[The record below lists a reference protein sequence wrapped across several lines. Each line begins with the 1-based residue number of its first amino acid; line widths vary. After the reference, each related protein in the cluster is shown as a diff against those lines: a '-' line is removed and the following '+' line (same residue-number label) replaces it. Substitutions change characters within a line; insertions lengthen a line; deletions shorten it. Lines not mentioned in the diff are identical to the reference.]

1 MAWHTIQRNQAVM
14 MENEELRGIQAKY
27 KQGLEKLGDLSACLE
42 RLRKRTGLEVA
53 TDAIDTKQGEL
64 GFWFAG
70 TRYYV
75 RIRIADRSIDN
86 VGADARVPIGWLD
99 WGRCNGE
106 CGREPAEQSNYFDD
120 RGVLCTFEKD
130 EFYCNFQS
138 CNEERLQKGMLST
151 IGRLVG
157 RTIAVNNAG
166 PR

>member
-1 MAWHTIQRNQAVM
+1 MIDI
-14 MENEELRGIQAKY
+14 EELKSMQAKY
-27 KQGLEKLGDLSACLE
+27 RQGLDKLKDLSACLG
-42 RLRKRTGLEVA
+42 RLRKRTGLEIL
-53 TDAIDTKQGEL
+53 TDPIDEKQGEL

-86 VGADARVPIGWLD
+86 IGADARVPIGWLD
-99 WGRCNGE
+99 WGRQDSE
-106 CGREPAEQSNYFDD
+106 CGRAPAELSNYFDD
-120 RGVLCTFEKD
+120 RGVLCTFEKE

-138 CNEERLQKGMLST
+138 CDEERLEKGMLST
-151 IGRLVG
+151 LQRLVG